1 MGLGVAAAGEVRGR
15 SSVGREG
22 AGGPEERDPFL
33 GVGPG
38 DVVDVVVVLAASW
51 RSPEEIQRHTR
62 GCRRPGVGKTLLGVG
77 PGVVDGVV
85 DVRAD
90 HPGAMLA
97 HSEYKL
103 GSLC

>member
-15 SSVGREG
+15 SRVGREG
-22 AGGPEERDPFL
+22 AGGPEERDPLL

-62 GCRRPGVGKTLLGVG
+62 GVQEARSREDPSRRRT
-77 PGVVDGVV
+77 
-85 DVRAD
+85 R
-90 HPGAMLA
+90 
-97 HSEYKL
+97 S
-103 GSLC
+103 C